1 MIVIMKQI
9 LCTVYE
15 MFILGFE
22 KVMVRS
28 FFLLCENY
36 DRSLGQLTSIENIST
51 TKVHNEVS
59 LDS

>member
-1 MIVIMKQI
+1 MKQV

-15 MFILGFE
+15 MFTLRFE

-36 DRSLGQLTSIENIST
+36 DRSPGQHIYRKHFN
-51 TKVHNEVS
+51 KQREVS